1 MRGLPPL
8 SYNLRSLFVRWP
20 STLLTVASI
29 GATVAVIAGV
39 LALEQGFSRLYQ
51 LGGRDDVL
59 VFLRKGA
66 LAEGE
71 SVFPR
76 ERADILV
83 KETPEVAIGEDDQPL
98 AGAEVYLA
106 VRQRKL
112 DGGETNVP
120 IRGVEPASFRIAGDR
135 LRITQGRN
143 LKPGNDEVIV
153 GEALV
158 GRIRNCELGQTI
170 TINTTPFKVVGVF
183 AYDGPFRSEVW
194 GDLDR
199 MSQALQ
205 RPQPSRVVAR
215 MKPGTDVAALRARLD
230 GERRVNCQVMTET
243 TYLEKQTKMLSGIL
257 WGLGIFLGGIMGT
270 AAVFTG
276 TNTMLA
282 AISARTHEIGVLVAL
297 GFRPGAVFLSFLFE
311 ALLLGVLGGVAG
323 CLMVLPIH
331 DIRTGTTNFQTFTE
345 VAFAFQVTPTVLGI
359 AVASAMFLGLVGG
372 LWPAWKA
379 ANSDPVEAL
388 RHG

>member
-39 LALEQGFSRLYQ
+39 LALEQGFSRLYTQ
-51 LGGRDDVL
+51 GGRDDVL
-59 VFLRKGA
+59 VFLRPGA
-66 LAEGE
+66 QAEGE

-76 ERADILV
+76 SRADILV
-83 KETPEVAIGEDDQPL
+83 KETPEVALGEDGQPL

-106 VRQRKL
+106 VRRRKV

-120 IRGVEPASFRIAGDR
+120 IRGVEPASFRIAGER
-135 LRITQGRN
+135 LRLVQGRP
-143 LKPGNDEVIV
+143 LEPGNDEVIV
-153 GEALV
+153 GEGLV
-158 GRIRNCELGQTI
+158 GRIRNCELGATV
-170 TINTTPFKVVGVF
+170 TINTTPFKVVGIF
-183 AYDGPFRSEVW
+183 AYDGPFRSEIW

-205 RPQPSRVVAR
+205 RPQPSRVVAL
-215 MKPGTDVAALRARLD
+215 MKPGTDVAALDARLD
-230 GERRVNCQVMTET
+230 SDPRVPAQVMTET
-243 TYLEKQTKMLSGIL
+243 AYLAKQTKMLSGL
-257 WGLGIFLGGIMGT
+257 LKALGIFLGAIMGT

-282 AISARTHEIGVLVAL
+282 AISARTHEIGILVAI
-297 GFRPGAVFLSFLFE
+297 GFRPVAVFLSFLFE
-311 ALLLGVLGGVAG
+311 ALLLGVLGGIAG

-345 VAFAFQVTPTVLGI
+345 VAFAFQVTPPVLGI
-359 AVASAMFLGLVGG
+359 AVVTAMVLGLVGG
-372 LWPAWKA
+372 LWPAWRA
-379 ANSDPVEAL
+379 ANSDPVDAL
-388 RHG
+388 RQG

>member
-39 LALEQGFSRLYQ
+39 LALEQGFSRLYEQ
-51 LGGRDDVL
+51 GGREDVL
-59 VFLRKGA
+59 VFMRPGA
-66 LAEGE
+66 QAEGE

-76 ERADILV
+76 DRADILV
-83 KETPEVAIGEDDQPL
+83 KETPEVALGDDGQPL

-106 VRQRKL
+106 VRRRKL

-135 LRITQGRN
+135 LRVVEGRN

-153 GEALV
+153 GESLV
-158 GRIRNCELGQTI
+158 GRIRNCELGETI
-170 TINTTPFKVVGVF
+170 TINTTPFKVVGIF
-183 AYDGPFRSEVW
+183 AYDGPFRSEIW
-194 GDLDR
+194 GDFER

-205 RPQPSRVVAR
+205 RPQPSRVIAR
-215 MKPGTDVAALRARLD
+215 MKPGTDVAALDARLD
-230 GERRVNCQVMTET
+230 EDQRVPAQVMTEK
-243 TYLEKQTKMLSGIL
+243 TYLSNQTKALSAIL
-257 WGLGIFLGGIMGT
+257 RALSFFLGAIMGT

-282 AISARTHEIGVLVAL
+282 AISARTHEIGVLVAI
-297 GFRPGAVFLSFLFE
+297 GFRPAAVFFSFLFE
-311 ALLLGVLGGVAG
+311 ALLLGLLGGLAG

-345 VAFAFQVTPTVLGI
+345 VAFAFQVTPQVL
-359 AVASAMFLGLVGG
+359 AVAVVTAMLLGLVGG

-379 ANSDPVEAL
+379 AHSDPVEAL
-388 RHG
+388 RQG